1 MEMEFKYA
9 GRRRRLLLIVVGV
22 LLAVG
27 AGWASLMLASA
38 NNHPAATTP
47 TQSVLV
53 AARDI
58 PARATLTADDVA
70 IRTVPV
76 DEVLPQSYSDPNQV
90 IGRVSAVPVY
100 VDQQMTPNLF
110 ATNEANADFSILGP
124 NDVVTANSPYWR
136 AVAIQVPANRAVGG
150 DIKSGQHIDLFVTVD
165 IQILEVDSQGNY
177 QTVST
182 ATQDGLM
189 SGKSTKITFQD
200 LEVLKADPSNGIY
213 TLKVDLH
220 QAEQIYHIVE
230 VAPDSFSIALRPDQ
244 DTRTADTSQY
254 GTTTDSL
261 IMTYLYPVPKL
272 LDLSQ
277 LLGVQVP
284 AGASPGGSTQPTTS
298 PSPSSAP
305 GASPVPSPSS
315 AP

>member
-38 NNHPAATTP
+38 NNHPAAP
-47 TQSVLV
+47 TQTQPVLV

-100 VDQQMTPNLF
+100 TDQQMTPNLF
-110 ATNEANADFSILGP
+110 ATTDANSDFSILGP
-124 NDVVTANSPYWR
+124 DETVSPDSPVWR
-136 AVAIQVPANRAVGG
+136 AIALQVSPQQAVGG
-150 DIKSGQHIDLFVTVD
+150 DIQAGDHVD
-165 IQILEVDSQGNY
+165 IIVSVQFNLLAQNPDGTYVKVD
-177 QTVST
+177 T
-182 ATQDGLM
+182 ATSDGLM
-189 SGKSTKITFQD
+189 SGTSTKISMQD
-200 LEVLKADPSNGIY
+200 IEVLKVDPNSNIY
-213 TLKVDLH
+213 TLKVDLA
-220 QAEQIYHIVE
+220 QAEQIAQIIQE
-230 VAPDSFSIALRPDQ
+230 APDSFTIVLRPGD
-244 DTRTADTSQY
+244 DTRAVDPSQY
-254 GTTTDSL
+254 GVTDDRL
-261 IMTYLYPVPKL
+261 ILTYLYPVPQLFDPHEL
-272 LDLSQ
+272 LNPPTP
-277 LLGVQVP
+277 VP
-284 AGASPGGSTQPTTS
+284 GSSPSLAPVAS

-305 GASPVPSPSS
+305 ETSPEPSPSS